1 MTTQLLQIRND
12 SKHLLGENSPNHLL
26 NWNEHNR
33 LLLSFGYAICSWH
46 THTQSSA
53 CVCKQDYMFLI
64 CLTFLKLNENDRWTG
79 K

>member
-53 CVCKQDYMFLI
+53 CVCK
-64 CLTFLKLNENDRWTG
+64 
-79 K
+79 